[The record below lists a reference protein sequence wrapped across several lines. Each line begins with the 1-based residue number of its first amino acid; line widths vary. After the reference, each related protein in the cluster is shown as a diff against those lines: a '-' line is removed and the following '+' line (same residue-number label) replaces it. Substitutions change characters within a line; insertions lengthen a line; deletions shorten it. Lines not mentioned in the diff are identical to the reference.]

1 MKKIRLDKEKAKR
14 LAEKGGKVYD
24 TATTAKKIHSAIVAL
39 SYSKN
44 KEEKDPLLKLEKK
57 AQRKKEKYKKKA
69 EKRYRRFK
77 RKRVFRPR
85 RDRKG
90 RFT

>member
-1 MKKIRLDKEKAKR
+1 MARIKIDKEKAKR

-24 TATTAKKIHSAIVAL
+24 TATTAKKIHSALVAL

-57 AQRKKEKYKKKA
+57 AKKKKEKIKKKA
-69 EKRYRRFK
+69 EKRYRRVK
-77 RKRVFRPR
+77 RRRLFRPR